1 MIEHRQLRYFLALAE
16 HLHFG
21 KAAQAVHLTQPS
33 LSRQIAALEEKL
45 GTALF
50 ARHSRAVSLTAAGAD
65 FRQHARAVIA
75 ALDLAVRSTQAS
87 ARGEQGELR
96 VSVTSVAAWTL
107 MPALLKRYTESYP
120 AVRVELNELL
130 PKDLGAAVEAGDT
143 DLALTFR
150 MLEGE
155 HTRYFPLHTEA
166 LCAALPASHPG
177 ASDPAFN
184 LAQLRDEPFILCPRV
199 NASLLHDS
207 VHECCR
213 RAGFVPRTRIQPHL
227 QQTIVNLVAEGLG
240 VSLVP
245 ASMRKMQLPGVVFR
259 TLDDSPSI
267 EFGILWNRHN
277 DNPCLGNFLRHV
289 GAGEPR

>member
-33 LSRQIAALEEKL
+33 LSRQIAALEEEL
-45 GTALF
+45 DTVLF
-50 ARHSRAVSLTAAGAD
+50 ARHSRAVSLTAAGAE
-65 FRQHARAVIA
+65 FRQHAQAVLA
-75 ALDLAVRSTQAS
+75 ALDLAVRSTKAS

-96 VSVTSVAAWTL
+96 VSFTSVAAWTL
-107 MPALLKRYTESYP
+107 MPALLKRYTDSYP
-120 AVRVELNELL
+120 EVRLELNELL
-130 PKDLGAAVEAGDT
+130 PKDLGTAVETGNT

-150 MLEGE
+150 MDESE
-155 HTRYFPLHTEA
+155 HTRYFRLHEET
-166 LCAALPASHPG
+166 LCAALPANHSA
-177 ASDPAFN
+177 ASTQDFN

-199 NASLLHDS
+199 NASLLHDR
-207 VHECCR
+207 VHECCQ

-245 ASMRKMQLPGVVFR
+245 VSMRKMQLPGVIFR
-259 TLDDSPSI
+259 TLNDSPSI

-277 DNPCLGNFLRHV
+277 DNPCLGNFLCHV